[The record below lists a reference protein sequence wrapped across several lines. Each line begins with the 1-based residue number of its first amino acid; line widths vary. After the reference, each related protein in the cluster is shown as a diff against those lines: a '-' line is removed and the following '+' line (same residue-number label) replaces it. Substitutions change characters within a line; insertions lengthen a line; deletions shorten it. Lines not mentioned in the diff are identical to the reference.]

1 MFHGSDTILAG
12 DFSASGSVAAT
23 GGKGRLVSLWDT
35 DGGDKIMSMPGFRV
49 HLFFLFPYSLN
60 FLLKPFCFYQFNE
73 SKSQIFLPSSFTT
86 SVTNIEMF

>member
-1 MFHGSDTILAG
+1 MSKSREICMFHGSDTILAG

-49 HLFFLFPYSLN
+49 NLFFFISL
-60 FLLKPFCFYQFNE
+60 E
-73 SKSQIFLPSSFTT
+73 SKI
-86 SVTNIEMF
+86 